1 MKFLDTYE
9 SILIWQLRNGI
20 KVDED
25 HYVLLLYQ
33 IGSWVLTTSEDQ
45 GQYQV
50 VLGCHHS
57 DRWGSERL
65 ITMGNLSFKSNYY
78 SCFFRFGYI
87 SCFLE
92 IFRFFAVI

>member
-33 IGSWVLTTSEDQ
+33 IGS
-45 GQYQV
+45 
-50 VLGCHHS
+50 
-57 DRWGSERL
+57 
-65 ITMGNLSFKSNYY
+65 
-78 SCFFRFGYI
+78 
-87 SCFLE
+87 
-92 IFRFFAVI
+92 